1 MTRHVAIVGIGYT
14 PARTV
19 TPEVSYRELIY
30 DAAVKAYQDAGIRPS
45 DVDSFVCCE
54 EDFIEGISITDEYAP
69 DQLGAVLKHVHTV
82 GGDGIHGLAD
92 AYMEILT
99 GAYDIVVVE
108 SHSKASNVLT
118 MDHIVHYALDP
129 VWNRPF
135 RANPHFVAGL
145 EMNRF
150 CHETGNTTEQCS
162 QVVVKNRKNALRNP
176 SGAYAATMSVEDV
189 ASSKPVSDP
198 LRELDVAGSSDAAF
212 VVVLAS
218 SERAKTLKGRPIW
231 VKGIGWCND
240 TPTLESRS
248 WSRAEYAE
256 LAAQQAYKM
265 AGIRNPAGEIDLFE
279 IDDTYAY
286 KELQHLEALKV
297 FDRGE
302 AGKATERGVTERT
315 GRVPVNVSGGA
326 LGMGHMVD
334 ANGLS
339 RVVEVTLQLRG
350 EAGERQV
357 PGART
362 GLAMGWR
369 GVPTTSGAVAIL
381 SADE

>member
-1 MTRHVAIVGIGYT
+1 VNRRAAIVGIGYT

-19 TPEVSYRELIY
+19 TPEVSYRELTY
-30 DAAVKAYQDAGIRPS
+30 DAAVKAYEDAGISPR

-69 DQLGAVLKHVHTV
+69 DQLGAVMKHVHTV

-108 SHSKASNVLT
+108 SHSKASNVLS
-118 MDHIVHYALDP
+118 MDHILHYAMDP

-135 RANPHFVAGL
+135 RASPHFIAGM

-150 CHETGNTTEQCS
+150 CHETGTTVEQCS

-176 SGAYAATMSVEDV
+176 SGAYSASLTVEDV
-189 ASSKPVSDP
+189 AGSKPVADP
-198 LRELDVAGSSDAAF
+198 LRELDIAGPSDAAF

-218 SERAKTLKGRPIW
+218 EERAKNLKGRPIW
-231 VKGIGWCND
+231 IKGIGWCND

-256 LAAQQAYKM
+256 LAAAQAYKQ
-265 AGIRNPAGEIDLFE
+265 AGIRNPAEEIDLFE
-279 IDDTYAY
+279 VDDSYGY

-334 ANGLS
+334 ANGLA
-339 RVVEVTLQLRG
+339 RVVEVGLQLRG
-350 EAGERQV
+350 QAGERQI

>member
-1 MTRHVAIVGIGYT
+1 VSRRVAIVGIGYT

-19 TPEVSYRELIY
+19 TPDVSYRELTY
-30 DAAVKAYQDAGIRPS
+30 DAAVKAYQDAGIEPR

-54 EDFIEGISITDEYAP
+54 EDFIEGVSITDEYAP
-69 DQLGAVLKHVHTV
+69 DQLGAVMKPLHTV
-82 GGDGIHGLAD
+82 GGDGIHGVAD
-92 AYMEILT
+92 ACMEIMT

-108 SHSKASNVLT
+108 AHSKASNVLT

-150 CHETGNTTEQCS
+150 CHETGTTAEQCS
-162 QVVVKNRKNALRNP
+162 HVVVKNRKNALKNP
-176 SGAYAATMSVEDV
+176 SGAHAATLTVEDV
-189 ASSKPVSDP
+189 SRSKPVSDP
-198 LRELDVAGSSDAAF
+198 LRELDVAATSDAAF

-218 SERAKTLKGRPIW
+218 AERAKTLKGRPVW
-231 VKGIGWCND
+231 VKGLGWCND
-240 TPTLESRS
+240 TPTLESRN
-248 WSRAEYAE
+248 WARAEYAE
-256 LAAQQAYKM
+256 LAAKQAYKM

-279 IDDTYAY
+279 IDDSYAY

-302 AGKATERGVTERT
+302 AGKATERGITERT

-326 LGMGHMVD
+326 LGTGNMID
-334 ANGLS
+334 ASGLS
-339 RVVEVTLQLRG
+339 RIVEVTLQLRG
-350 EAGERQV
+350 QAGERQI

-362 GLAMGWR
+362 ALAMGWR
-369 GVPTTSGAVAIL
+369 GVPTTSGAIAIL